1 MERSEMQADVVVAG
15 FGPAAAGF
23 LATLA
28 PKLAE
33 MKDDGTPKYESR
45 VMPGCPLQVQCFERA
60 DSTGFGVSGIVTKAE
75 AIQKSFPGVDLA
87 AEIPGTVAVSKEKLA
102 YLFDCVG
109 ASKRTIGTKFID
121 MCFKAGFFMKSG
133 PSAKELPFIPG
144 FMDKKPGYVMGMGAF
159 MDWCS
164 AKLMEN
170 GVMVMAG
177 QPVDSP
183 LFDGDRVVGVRLAD
197 QGVKKDG
204 TPEDGVYM
212 PGMDV
217 KAALTVVA
225 DGPVGAVGRAL
236 DAKFGLPVGHHH
248 NDWGVGMKAVVQ
260 LPETCKLEP
269 GTVIHTLGFPEPEIF
284 GFFYVGPN
292 RTASMGIFVA
302 PWMDTP
308 VRTTYRYLQHW
319 MMHPYIWREIEGGT
333 LLSWGAKS
341 LQESG
346 VEGEPYLV
354 GDGFARIGEGS
365 GTTDCLANSGV
376 DEAWESGVMLAN
388 GVLKLLEEGKDFTN
402 ENLEATYVATR
413 RSSPT
418 YRRLKKATGARNGF
432 NKSFFWGMTGEALT
446 GYLGLRLPFKSVPP
460 AKRIPGLK
468 DAVKGRIKDEA
479 KFKAAVEAAEK
490 ARQPLHDA
498 VMTAEGWPEIP
509 YDGKLLMSH
518 QDVLLVGGKVQA
530 MAATADHVTVADPA
544 LCSSCT
550 KHTCIEV
557 CSAQALMPGE
567 NPGDAPSFDREKCIH
582 CGACIWN
589 CARLQSG
596 TDVGNIVF
604 RAGAGGLHSNEN

>member
-1 MERSEMQADVVVAG
+1 MDRAVMEADIAVAG

-23 LATLA
+23 LTTLA

-33 MKDDGTPKYESR
+33 TKEDGTPKYESR
-45 VMPGCPLQVQCFERA
+45 VMPGCPLQIQCFERA
-60 DSTGFGVSGIVTKAE
+60 DSTGFGVSGIVTKGE
-75 AIQKSFPGVDLA
+75 AIKASFPGVDLEK
-87 AEIPGTVAVSKEKLA
+87 EIPGTVAVSKEKMA
-102 YLFDCVG
+102 YLFDNVG
-109 ASKRTIGTKFID
+109 ASRRTFGTKFID
-121 MCFKAGFFMKSG
+121 FCFKAGFFMKSG
-133 PSAKELPFIPG
+133 PSAKELPFIPR
-144 FMDKKPGYVMGMGAF
+144 FMDKKPGYVMGMGSF

-164 AKLMEN
+164 AKLMES
-170 GVMVMAG
+170 GLMVMAG
-177 QPVDSP
+177 QPVDGP
-183 LFDGDRVVGVRLAD
+183 LFDGDKVVGLRLAD

-204 TPEDGVYM
+204 TPDEASYM

-236 DAKFGLPVGHHH
+236 DAKFGLPEGNHR

-346 VEGEPYLV
+346 VEGEPFLV

-376 DEAWESGVMLAN
+376 DEAWESGVTLAN
-388 GVLKLLEEGKDFTN
+388 AVIKLLDEGKDFTRG
-402 ENLEATYVATR
+402 NLDATYVAMR

-432 NKSFFWGMTGEALT
+432 NRSFFWGMAGEALT
-446 GYLGLRLPFKSVPP
+446 GYFGLRLPFKSVPP
-460 AKRIPGLK
+460 AKRIPELK

-479 KFKAAVEAAEK
+479 AFKAAVEAAEK

-544 LCSSCT
+544 LCRDCT
-550 KHTCIEV
+550 KRTCIEI

-567 NPGDAPSFDREKCIH
+567 NPGDPPAFDREKCVH

-589 CARLQSG
+589 CAKLQPA
-596 TDVGNIVF
+596 TRCGNIVF
-604 RAGAGGLHSNEN
+604 KAGAGGLHSNEN

>member
-1 MERSEMQADVVVAG
+1 MDRSVMESDIVVVG

-28 PKLAE
+28 PKLQE
-33 MKDDGTPKYESR
+33 TKEDGTPRYESR

-60 DSTGFGVSGIVTKAE
+60 DSTGFGVSGIVSTAE
-75 AIQKSFPGVDLA
+75 NIKKSFPGVDLA
-87 AEIPGTVAVSKEKLA
+87 AEIPNAVEVKAEKLV
-102 YLFDCVG
+102 YLFDHIG
-109 ASKRTIGTKFID
+109 ASRRTIGTKFID
-121 MCFKAGFFMKSG
+121 ASARFARLFMKKQ
-133 PSAKELPFIPG
+133 PHAVEAPFIPG
-144 FMDKKPGYVMGMGAF
+144 FMDKKPGLVLNMGAF

-164 AKLMEN
+164 GKLMEQ

-177 QPVDSP
+177 QGVSAP
-183 LFDGDRVVGVRLAD
+183 LFDGDKVVGVRMVD
-197 QGVKKDG
+197 QGVDKN
-204 TPEDGVYM
+204 GVPQEGMYM

-236 DAKFGLPVGHHH
+236 NDKFGLPAGHHQY
-248 NDWGVGMKAVVQ
+248 DWGVGMKAVVQ
-260 LPETCKLEP
+260 LPDTCKLEP

-292 RTASMGIFVA
+292 RTASMGIFVS

-341 LQESG
+341 LLESG
-346 VEGEPYLV
+346 IEGEPILA

-376 DEAWESGVMLAN
+376 DEAWESGVMLAEY
-388 GVLKLLEEGKDFTN
+388 VLKCLDEGKDFTK
-402 ENLEATYVATR
+402 ENMAGYIDLRHSSKTYK
-413 RSSPT
+413 
-418 YRRLKKATGARNGF
+418 RLKRATGARNGF

-446 GYLGLRLPFKSVPP
+446 GYLGLHLPFKSRPP
-460 AKRIPGLK
+460 AERIPDLK
-468 DAVKGRIKDEA
+468 TAVKGRVKDM
-479 KFKAAVEAAEK
+479 AALENAVAEAEK
-490 ARQPLHDA
+490 ARLPLHDA
-498 VMTAEGWPEIP
+498 VMDSMGWPAIP

-518 QDVLLVGGKVQA
+518 QDVLLTGGKVQT
-530 MAATADHVTVADPA
+530 MAATADHVHFADPE
-544 LCSSCT
+544 LCKTCT
-550 KHTCIEV
+550 KKTCVEV
-557 CSAQALMPGE
+557 CSAQAIMPGDE
-567 NPGDAPSFDREKCIH
+567 VGDGPKFDREKCVH

-589 CARLQSG
+589 CSRLQQGKDQS
-596 TDVGNIVF
+596 NILF
-604 RAGAGGLHSNEN
+604 SAGSGGLHSNEN